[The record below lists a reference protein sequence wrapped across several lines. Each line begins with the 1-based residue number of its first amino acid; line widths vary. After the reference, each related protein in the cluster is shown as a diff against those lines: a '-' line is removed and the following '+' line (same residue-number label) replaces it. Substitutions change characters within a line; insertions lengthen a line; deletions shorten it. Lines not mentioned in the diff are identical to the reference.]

1 MANEMAKAYEAKL
14 VEDGIYESWLSS
26 GFFTPENLPNVT
38 DSTEAF
44 TVVMPPPNVTGVL
57 HLGHALENS
66 LMDAMVRY
74 QRLLGKKVLLVPG
87 TDHAAIATQARV
99 EKNLMAGGMKN
110 PRQELGREGLLEK
123 IREFAEGSKST
134 ILSQVKK
141 LGTSA
146 DWSRLAYTFDE
157 KRSMAVN
164 ELFTRMYNDGLIYR
178 GYRVVNWSVKGQST
192 CSDDEIETIERESVL
207 YTFKYG
213 KDFPI
218 TISTT
223 RPETKVGDTAVA
235 VHPTDDR
242 YKAFVGKTFDV
253 EFAGAK
259 LSIKVITS
267 EEVDPSFGT
276 GALGVTPAH
285 SAIDFGMYEVQ
296 KAKQD
301 PIEITQVIGADGKMT
316 ADAGSV
322 AGMSVEAAR
331 ESVVTWLKEQGLLE
345 KEEKVVQN
353 VGTSDRYGDVIE
365 AIPMT
370 QWWLNV
376 NKEIPGRGKTL
387 RDLMR
392 EAVTT
397 GLGGDANQKVSI
409 TPDRFTKLYLDRVEN
424 LRDWCLS
431 RQLWWGHRI
440 PAWFCLRCNK
450 DAFSNY
456 FYDSERGTEGS
467 GTGFSYR
474 VTDAGQAAYSSQTVE
489 REMAEEGKGIPHAAK
504 QIIVSAQRPEKC
516 SVCNGEALVQDPD
529 TLDTW
534 FSSGS
539 WTFSTLGW
547 PEQTA
552 DLKNFHPTNWI
563 QMGYEILY
571 LWLMRMILMSTYA
584 VNQIPFKDAYIHG
597 ILRDKD
603 GKKFSKSSGNGID
616 PIEVINE
623 YGCDALRISVLS
635 GNTPGN
641 DSRYYTEK
649 VEAARNLVNKLWN
662 ISRFIFTNANGA
674 RHIESVQPKTL
685 ADKWILARFSETAK
699 KIGSLIDRYDF
710 SLAIEVLRDFTWND
724 FADWYLEIAKIE
736 GEKSDV
742 LLYILERLLILWH
755 PFAPFVTEEIYK
767 NFDSGMIIVAQWPVV
782 EHELSSEDRIAF
794 DQVCSAVIAV
804 RNYLSEHKTLPKDV
818 ESIVLVNAG
827 VLGEMT
833 TIIGGLT
840 KVKDVRSSDDRPE
853 SITPIVVGAAQIFV
867 QLPAV
872 DAASE
877 KARIESGIAEATKFI
892 AAQESKLAN
901 ADFVARAPEKVI
913 AGERQKL
920 ADLQEK
926 LAALQKEHA
935 ALVS

>member
-1 MANEMAKAYEAKL
+1 MANEMAKAYEAGL
-14 VEDGIYESWLSS
+14 VEDALYTQWEES
-26 GFFTPENLPNVT
+26 GYFNPDTPSPRLRGTSNPET
-38 DSTEAF
+38 FSIM
-44 TVVMPPPNVTGVL
+44 MPPPNVTGVL

-74 QRLLGKKVLLVPG
+74 QRLNGKKALIMPG

-123 IREFAEGSKST
+123 IREFAEGSKAT
-134 ILSQVKK
+134 ILNQIKK

-157 KRSMAVN
+157 KRSRAVN
-164 ELFTRMYNDGLIYR
+164 ELFTRMYNDGLVYR
-178 GYRVVNWSVKGQST
+178 GFRVVNWSVKGQST
-192 CSDDEIETIERESVL
+192 CSDDEIETIEREATM
-207 YTFKYG
+207 YTFKYS

-242 YKAFVGKTFDV
+242 YSALVGKAFDV
-253 EFAGAK
+253 EFAGSK
-259 LSIKVITS
+259 LSIKVIAS
-267 EEVDPSFGT
+267 EAVDPAFGT

-301 PIEITQVIGADGKMT
+301 PIEIKQVIGADGKMT
-316 ADAGSV
+316 ADAGLV
-322 AGMSVEAAR
+322 VVGMTVEKAR
-331 ESVVTWLKEQGLLE
+331 EAVVEWLKEQNLLE
-345 KEEKVVQN
+345 KEEKIVQN
-353 VGTSDRYGDVIE
+353 VGTSDRYNDVIE

-370 QWWLNV
+370 QWWLDV

-397 GLGGDANQKVSI
+397 GLNGDVAQKVTI

-431 RQLWWGHRI
+431 RQIWWGHRI
-440 PAWFCLRCNK
+440 PAW
-450 DAFSNY
+450 Y
-456 FYDSERGTEGS
+456 RGEELVVGPKPEGD
-467 GTGFSYR
+467 GW
-474 VTDAGQAAYSSQTVE
+474 
-489 REMAEEGKGIPHAAK
+489 I
-504 QIIVSAQRPEKC
+504 
-516 SVCNGEALVQDPD
+516 QDED

-547 PEQTA
+547 PEKTA
-552 DLKNFHPTNWI
+552 DLAAFHPMNWI
-563 QMGYEILY
+563 LMGYEILY
-571 LWLMRMILMSTYA
+571 LWLMRMILTSAYA
-584 VNQIPFKDAYIHG
+584 LNQVPFTDAYIHG

-603 GKKFSKSSGNGID
+603 GNKFSKSSGNNID
-616 PIEVINE
+616 PLVVMKE
-623 YGCDALRISVLS
+623 YGCDALRIALLS

-641 DSRYYTEK
+641 DSRYYPEK
-649 VEAARNLVNKLWN
+649 VEASRNLVNKLWN
-662 ISRFIFTNANGA
+662 ISRFVMQAVGSRKLAVAEVT
-674 RHIESVQPKTL
+674 PKTL
-685 ADKWILARFSETAK
+685 SDRWILNRFSETVK
-699 KIGSLIDRYDF
+699 KVGALIDRYDF

-736 GEKSDV
+736 KEKDDV

-767 NFDSGMIIVAQWPVV
+767 NFDAGMIIVAKWPVV
-782 EHELSSEDRIAF
+782 EHELSDSDAATFEY
-794 DQVCSAVIAV
+794 VKETVIAM
-804 RNYLSEHKTLPKDV
+804 RNFISEHNVLPKAV
-818 ESIVLVNAG
+818 ESVVMVGAG
-827 VLGEMT
+827 SLNEMES
-833 TIIGGLT
+833 ILAGLT
-840 KVKDVRSSDDRPE
+840 RVSSIVSSESRPE
-853 SITPIVVGAAQIFV
+853 GITPIIVGSAQIFIK
-867 QLPAV
+867 LPAV
-872 DAASE
+872 DATEE
-877 KARIESGIAEATKFI
+877 KNRIEKEIAETMKFI

-901 ADFVARAPEKVI
+901 TDFVARAPEKVI
-913 AGERQKL
+913 TGERQKL